1 MACKV
6 VLIGG
11 GSYGWTPT
19 LAKDMF
25 LREGL
30 KGSELVLVDI
40 DKKAAGLLRQYCQ
53 MMIDKTGCGWK
64 VKVADVEKALQGA
77 DYVCI
82 SIAVGGLATFDK
94 DYNIPEEYGVY
105 HTVGDTVGPGGISRV
120 LRNVPVF
127 VQYAK
132 LMEKHCPNAWLIH
145 VTNPLSQLTRCV
157 NLTTS
162 IKCVGLC
169 HNYAGTIGYLAGFFG
184 VPRPDM
190 DAVSVGVNHGSW
202 LKNITIKGKPADTRC
217 FTIPNLLKWELK
229 RKGEFKAGTLDDEI
243 NEMFKDKSMGYYFNV
258 EMFQKYGYFPVGDAP
273 HVVENLSFYCNSP
286 KTLEQHKIRRKG
298 VLPARQEGKEKGRLK
313 IVNTIKGKEPLP
325 EMKGSLETLSG
336 ILEGLHTGK
345 HFRTI
350 VAMKNEGQITNLPMG
365 VVVETHANVTASGIK
380 PEMSGEVPPSIL
392 GLVQSVVAEEEIA
405 VAAAIEGD
413 RKKVATAMAISPM
426 LHNKDK
432 AGELADRL
440 LEAQKDWLPQF
451 FKKRKK

>member
-19 LAKDMF
+19 LARDMF

-40 DKKAAGLLRQYCQ
+40 DNTAAQRLKKYCQ
-53 MMIDKTGCGWK
+53 MMVDKTGCGWK
-64 VKVADVEKALQGA
+64 VKVADIEKALPGA

-82 SIAVGGLATFDK
+82 SIAVGGLDTFDR

-169 HNYAGTIGYLAGFFG
+169 HNYAGTMGYLAGFFG
-184 VPRPDM
+184 CKRDEI

-202 LKNITIKGKPADTRC
+202 LKDITIKGKPADTSR
-217 FTIPNLLKWELK
+217 FTIPELLEFELK
-229 RKGEFKAGTLDDEI
+229 RKGEFKAGTLDDQI
-243 NEMFKDKSMGYYFNV
+243 NEMFKDKSIGYYLNV
-258 EMFQKYGYFPVGDAP
+258 EMFQRYGYFPVGDAP
-273 HVVENLSFYCNSP
+273 HVVENLPWYTSSP
-286 KTLEQHKIRRKG
+286 EILNAHKTRRKG
-298 VLPARQEGKEKGRLK
+298 VFPQRQEGKDKGIKKVLD
-313 IVNTIKGKEPLP
+313 TISGKEPLP

-336 ILEGLHTGK
+336 ILEALHTNK
-345 HFRTI
+345 HYRCI
-350 VAMKNEGQITNLPMG
+350 VATKNEGQITNLPMG

-380 PEMSGEVPPSIL
+380 PEMSGEVPQSVL
-392 GLVQSVVAEEEIA
+392 GLVQNVVGEEEMA
-405 VAAAIEGD
+405 VEAALEGD
-413 RKKVATAMAISPM
+413 RKKVVLAMAMSPM

-432 AGELADRL
+432 AQDLADRL
-440 LEAQKDWLPQF
+440 LEAQKNWLPQF
-451 FKKRKK
+451 FRKRKK